1 RELFDEFV
9 LKQMETINTA
19 VALSDTEKDLVTQR
33 LGQVFEALGKELR
46 ATATLVV
53 KLLDG
58 KPKSPVKFQAQN
70 KKPTTK
76 DEKWLALSVWVNLI
90 SEAIQSQDPLKSVFK
105 DDYRENPQKREKAAK
120 VIWCYLK
127 AIEGLIADRK
137 YWHNTTAK
145 QRLYHNV
152 GLKVLLG

>member
-1 RELFDEFV
+1 KFTPQPGSKAPIEMGKAEILVDDAHPDDKVGFVIDGQHRVAAFERRPLEKNEVDMVVGVVVFRAPEDETERELFDEFV

-76 DEKWLALSVWVNLI
+76 DEKWLSLSV
-90 SEAIQSQDPLKSVFK
+90 
-105 DDYRENPQKREKAAK
+105 
-120 VIWCYLK
+120 
-127 AIEGLIADRK
+127 
-137 YWHNTTAK
+137 
-145 QRLYHNV
+145 
-152 GLKVLLG
+152 